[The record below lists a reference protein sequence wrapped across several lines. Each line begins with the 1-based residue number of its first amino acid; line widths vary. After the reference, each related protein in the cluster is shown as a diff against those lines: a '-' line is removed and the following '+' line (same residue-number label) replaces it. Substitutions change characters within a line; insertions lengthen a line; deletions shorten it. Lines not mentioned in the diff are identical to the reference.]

1 MDEVTTVLL
10 KMLGKSKVKSDRFHL
25 EQLRQTW
32 PDLVGKV
39 LAKHTFP
46 DRLSRKRLTIWAD
59 KPAWSGEFLINKEVV
74 LSKLNAALGGEV
86 LKDFVFTNIPH
97 HRFKNSGFLKNA
109 DLVMV
114 ELTPAET
121 QKALAACPKLEDKN
135 LEEKAHQFFL
145 AQARRQKSLRLA
157 GGRQCSRCGAF
168 MEADVEL
175 CPVCRQELRQEARVK
190 LARLLNREPWLSE
203 AEAVKQTGCPAYLYC
218 SVKESL
224 KAFYDQKVRQESATP
239 EEEKLAVVLTYG
251 RAPEKIT
258 ATDYVNALKAIR
270 GKKKHVFSDRQ

>member
-10 KMLGKSKVKSDRFHL
+10 KMLGKSKVHADRFHL

-32 PDLVGKV
+32 PDLVGKA

-46 DRLSRKRLTIWAD
+46 DRLSRKRLTVRAD
-59 KPAWSGEFLINKEVV
+59 KPAWSGELLINKEIV
-74 LSKLNAALGGEV
+74 LAKLNTALGGEV
-86 LKDFVFTNIPH
+86 LKDLVFSIGPH
-97 HRFKNSGFLKNA
+97 PRFKNGGFVKTIALEG
-109 DLVMV
+109 V
-114 ELTPAET
+114 ELTPEET
-121 QKALAACPKLEDKN
+121 KKALAACPKLEDKT
-135 LEEKAHQFFL
+135 LAARAQKFFL
-145 AQARRQKSLRLA
+145 DQARRQKSLRAA

-168 MEADVEL
+168 IETEEKL
-175 CPVCRQELRQEARVK
+175 CPVCRQELQQEARVK
-190 LARLLNREPWLSE
+190 LARLLSSKPWLTE
-203 AEAVKQTGCPAYLYC
+203 AEAVKQTGCPAYLYR

-224 KAFYDQKVRQESATP
+224 KAFYNQKVRQESATP